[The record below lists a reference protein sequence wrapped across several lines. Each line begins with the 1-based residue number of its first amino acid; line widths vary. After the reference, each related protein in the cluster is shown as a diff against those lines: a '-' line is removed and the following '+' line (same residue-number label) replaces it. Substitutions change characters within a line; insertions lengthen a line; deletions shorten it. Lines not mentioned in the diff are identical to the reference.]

1 MKAIKISEN
10 VYWVGAIDWGIRDF
24 HGYATSRGTTYN
36 AFLVMADKI
45 ALIDTVKRPFMDEM
59 LARIAS
65 VVAPEDIDFI
75 VSNHAEMDHSGS
87 LSEIAALI
95 KPAKI
100 YASAMGAKAL
110 HDHFGDKIQVE
121 PVADGSELSLGN
133 MKLKFVETRMLHW
146 PDSMFSFLEGDDV
159 LFSQDAFGMHLA
171 SSERFADEVPLEILK
186 SETAKYFANILL
198 PYSNFV
204 EKLIARWPS
213 LGIKPKIIAP
223 DHGPLWR
230 DGKFE
235 VIDWY
240 AKFAAQKPASKVIV
254 TYDTMWRS
262 TEAMAA
268 SIAAGISDSGVSV
281 KVMPL
286 SVAHRSDVATEL
298 LDAAALVVGSPTLN
312 GTIFPTVADLLF
324 YLKGLRRKS
333 LIGMSFG
340 SFGWGGEAVG
350 VVDGLLKDMKVEL
363 VRDGLK
369 VKYVPRAEDL
379 AACYQAG
386 LDIAAKV
393 RVLTC

>member
-1 MKAIKISEN
+1 MKAVKISEN
-10 VYWVGAIDWGIRDF
+10 VYWVGAVDWGIRDF

-36 AFLVMADKI
+36 AFLILADKI
-45 ALIDTVKRPFMDEM
+45 TLIDTVKRPFMDEI
-59 LARIAS
+59 LARISS
-65 VVAPEDIDFI
+65 VVSPDKIDFI

-87 LSEIAALI
+87 LPEVAALV
-95 KPAKI
+95 KPSKI
-100 YASAMGAKAL
+100 YASAMGARAL
-110 HDHFGDKIQVE
+110 HDHFGGQINVE
-121 PVADGSELSLGN
+121 AVADGGELSLGN

-146 PDSMFSFLEGDDV
+146 PDSMFTFLEGDDI

-171 SSERFADEVPLEILK
+171 SSERFADEVPMEILK
-186 SETAKYFANILL
+186 KETAKYFANILL

-204 EKLIARWPS
+204 EKLIARWPT
-213 LGIKPKIIAP
+213 LGIKPKMIAP
-223 DHGPLWR
+223 DHGPIWR

-240 AKFAAQKPASKVIV
+240 AKYAAQKPSCKAIV
-254 TYDTMWRS
+254 TFDTMWHS
-262 TEAMAA
+262 TATMAA

-286 SVAHRSDVATEL
+286 SAVHRSDVATEL
-298 LDAAALVVGSPTLN
+298 LDAAALIVGSPTLN

-324 YLKGLRRKS
+324 YLKGLRRKG
-333 LIGMSFG
+333 LVGFSFG

-369 VKYVPRAEDL
+369 VKYVPRSEDL

-386 LDIAAKV
+386 VDIAAKV
-393 RVLTC
+393 RELSC